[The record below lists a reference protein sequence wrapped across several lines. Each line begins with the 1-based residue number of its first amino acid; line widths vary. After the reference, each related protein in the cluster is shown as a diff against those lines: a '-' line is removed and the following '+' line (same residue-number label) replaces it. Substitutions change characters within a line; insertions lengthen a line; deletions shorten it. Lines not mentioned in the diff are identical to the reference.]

1 MPNDEMDRAKNLLV
15 KMYLDLKMIKK
26 EDIEEINEEKISEEK
41 QRIKKLSL
49 IELINHISKNINI
62 LVEIKANFKY
72 EEKMKKEKESE
83 SEDEQ
88 NIKKSLAE
96 QYEELLIKAENDI
109 RKHIKVSIIFFNLI
123 YLIKYL
129 DRARTENKNR
139 RYGI

>member
-1 MPNDEMDRAKNLLV
+1 MPNDEMDRAKSLLV
-15 KMYLDLKMIKK
+15 NMYLDLKTIKK
-26 EDIEEINEEKISEEK
+26 EEIENANEEKISEEK

-49 IELINHISKNINI
+49 IDLINYISKKINI

-88 NIKKSLAE
+88 NTKKSLAG

-109 RKHIKVSIIFFNLI
+109 RKHIKVSIIFLI
-123 YLIKYL
+123 Y
-129 DRARTENKNR
+129 
-139 RYGI
+139 

>member
-1 MPNDEMDRAKNLLV
+1 
-15 KMYLDLKMIKK
+15 
-26 EDIEEINEEKISEEK
+26 
-41 QRIKKLSL
+41 
-49 IELINHISKNINI
+49 
-62 LVEIKANFKY
+62 
-72 EEKMKKEKESE
+72 MKKEKESE

-129 DRARTENKNR
+129 DRRRTENKNR